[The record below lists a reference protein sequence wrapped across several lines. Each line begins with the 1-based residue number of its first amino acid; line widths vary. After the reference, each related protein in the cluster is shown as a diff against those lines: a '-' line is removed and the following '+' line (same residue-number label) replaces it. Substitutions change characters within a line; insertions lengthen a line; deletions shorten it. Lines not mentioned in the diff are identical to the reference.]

1 MPINVRTS
9 VGAVTTLSCVT
20 ISFIYPSPVF
30 AEVENTPAG
39 KYVHAFIDQWRAAIL
54 NPASGTAMSARVSS
68 CNWGATDGCINL
80 SCLCTGNPT
89 SVRAVAAMM
98 LRTLRPLTK
107 RNIPADSVDPG
118 LMGSLKNLAILV
130 TGKNIFRAKTIALQ
144 TEARRKLEAKLAA
157 LPMPKWIVEGKKQ
170 DYPAKEAPEASLG
183 AVKIPEGMV
192 SFWIYMFVVQRDGS
206 TEVSQE
212 WLVRDGKSK
221 LSYSRD
227 ALNKRGLS
235 FLKKLGKQG
244 LEFRAAS
251 LGHLSPFSDYWR
263 GEKSS
268 AEILLTAAKATDS
281 MMGIPKLA

>member
-1 MPINVRTS
+1 MPINVAIS

-30 AEVENTPAG
+30 AEVENTPAS

-54 NPASGTAMSARVSS
+54 NPASGTAMSGRISA
-68 CNWGATDGCINL
+68 CNWGATDGSINV

-89 SVRAVAAMM
+89 AVRAVAAMM

-118 LMGSLKNLAILV
+118 LMGSLKDLAILI
-130 TGKNIFRAKTIALQ
+130 TGKNIFKAKTIALQ
-144 TEARRKLEAKLAA
+144 TQARRKLQTKLAS
-157 LPMPKWIVEGKKQ
+157 LPLPKWIVEGKRQ
-170 DYPAKEAPEASLG
+170 DFPDTESPLASLD
-183 AVKIPEGMV
+183 AVKIPDGMV
-192 SFWIYMFVVQRDGS
+192 GFWIYMFVVQRDGS

-212 WLVRDGKSK
+212 WLVRDGKAK
-221 LSYSRD
+221 LSYSYH
-227 ALNKRGLS
+227 LLQKRGES

-251 LGHLSPFSDYWR
+251 LGHLSPFSKYWR
-263 GEKSS
+263 YEKTD
-268 AEILLTAAKATDS
+268 AEILLKAAKATDS
-281 MMGIPKLA
+281 KMGIQKLT